1 MKLKKQIMRLIKLLL
16 ILAAAI
22 PFASCEKTEKPDNT
36 ADRVGISRVTY
47 FPSFTMAGDK
57 YISIV
62 QGATFTDPG
71 VTAKEGAA
79 DLQVQKSGTVDA
91 STVGVYDIVYS
102 ATNKDGFSSSVT
114 RTVAVL
120 PSAEQAGVNIGGKYA
135 NTGSFSYVATIAKL
149 APGFYLADNVWGGG
163 SAAIIPAYI
172 LTVNGTDLVL
182 PTSTLSPYG
191 RVRGTGTLNAAGD
204 LTYVIDLV
212 DIPVIGST
220 RKWKKQ

>member
-1 MKLKKQIMRLIKLLL
+1 MRIIKLLL
-16 ILAAAI
+16 ILAAII

-36 ADRVGISRVTY
+36 ADRIGVSRVTY
-47 FPSFTMAGDK
+47 FPTFTMSGAQ

-62 QGATFTDPG
+62 KGGTFTDPG
-71 VTAKEGAA
+71 VTAKEGTA
-79 DLQVQKSGTVDA
+79 DLQITKTGAVDA
-91 STVGVYDIVYS
+91 NAVGVYDIVYS

-120 PSAEQAGVNIGGKYA
+120 PAAEAAGVNISGKYA
-135 NTGSFSYVATIAKL
+135 NTGSFSYVATMQKL
-149 APGFYLADNVWGGG
+149 APGFYLVDNVWGGS
-163 SAAIIPAYI
+163 SAAIIPAYV

-182 PTSTLSPYG
+182 PISTLSPYG

-204 LTYVIDLV
+204 LTYSIDLMDLGV
-212 DIPVIGST
+212 TGST